1 MTSVDAS
8 TPEIRGSEFT
18 SAAFVDRHVGP
29 DADETARILAL
40 LGVESLDDLAR
51 RVVPSLILDDPS
63 DNGLSA
69 LDAPLTE
76 QEALERLSA
85 LASKNTVNR
94 SMIGLGYYGTITPSV
109 IQRNVLENPAWY
121 TAYTPYQA
129 EIAQGR
135 LEALVNFQTMVCDL
149 AALPVANMDEI
160 STRYHVRM
168 RVADKPGVLAQV
180 ATEFSTHGVSIAQ
193 VRQTEVDVPDAIRKH
208 EEVKRAYLGEQHAV
222 TRHG

>member
-94 SMIGLGYYGTITPSV
+94 SMIGAVVGSQPFGGEGLSGTGPKAGGPHYLSRFCV
-109 IQRNVLENPAWY
+109 E
-121 TAYTPYQA
+121 
-129 EIAQGR
+129 R
-135 LEALVNFQTMVCDL
+135 LTSTDTTSAGGNATLLSLDEA
-149 AALPVANMDEI
+149 
-160 STRYHVRM
+160 
-168 RVADKPGVLAQV
+168 G
-180 ATEFSTHGVSIAQ
+180 
-193 VRQTEVDVPDAIRKH
+193 
-208 EEVKRAYLGEQHAV
+208 
-222 TRHG
+222 